1 MHLQRWIGNFFLGGG
16 YMSYSTD
23 CKNNRF
29 EKKLIAFMRVFPE
42 VIVLTTKP
50 RIDAYVLFT

>member
-1 MHLQRWIGNFFLGGG
+1 MLKTQGLTSCQLKVG
-16 YMSYSTD
+16 
-23 CKNNRF
+23 KNL
-29 EKKLIAFMRVFPE
+29 EKQLLMRVFPE